1 MANVMAPT
9 PEQVQDWDEWV
20 SERPQAV
27 RETLQRYDLKPW
39 KLYRLKSSGHRVR
52 LYSVDE
58 PEDGSAPTVKVDVLG
73 RFNIVAFDL
82 RVFGVNPA
90 DLEECD
96 LPADHEPLGAVLSP
110 EETTAVIEGVAPG
123 EPRMRAIRAAVERSI
138 QERAPKGD
146 A

>member
-1 MANVMAPT
+1 MANVMDPT
-9 PEQVQDWDEWV
+9 PEQQQDWDVWV
-20 SERPQAV
+20 SERPTAV

-39 KLYRLKSSGHRVR
+39 TLYRLKSTGHRVT

-58 PEDGSAPTVKVDVLG
+58 PEDGSAPTLKVDVSV
-73 RFNIVAFDL
+73 RFNVLAFAR
-82 RVFGVNPA
+82 RVFGVSPD

-96 LPADHEPLGAVLSP
+96 LPNADEPLGAVLKEGEVS
-110 EETTAVIEGVAPG
+110 EAAEGVAPG
-123 EPRMRAIRAAVERSI
+123 EPRMRAIRDAAIRSL